1 MAQANPGRSGGVARF
16 SMRVIAMIV
25 GLIGAALALAIV
37 LLYSVF
43 HVLAEVSGM
52 AHDTVH
58 LFWGLFLV
66 LLAAVGAFLATP
78 LPIASAIMLFVAGVG
93 LFFVVGWWAV
103 IAAPFLLVAAAM
115 TFSNKRIEV
124 PGAE

>member
-1 MAQANPGRSGGVARF
+1 MAQVNPGRGGGAARF

-25 GLIGAALALAIV
+25 GLIGAILALAIV

-43 HVLAEVSGM
+43 HALAEVSGI

-58 LFWGLFLV
+58 FFWGLFLV

-78 LPIASAIMLFVAGVG
+78 LPIVSAIMLFVAAVG

-103 IAAPFLLVAAAM
+103 VAVPFLLVAAAM
-115 TFSNKRIEV
+115 TFSNKRVEV